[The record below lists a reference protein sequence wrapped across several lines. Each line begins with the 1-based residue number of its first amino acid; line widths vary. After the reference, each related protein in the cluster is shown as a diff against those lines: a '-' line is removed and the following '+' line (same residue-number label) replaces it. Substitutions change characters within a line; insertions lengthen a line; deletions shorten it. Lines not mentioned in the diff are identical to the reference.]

1 MIAEKEYL
9 IGIETTILVMRSHQ
23 NDPLW
28 HNLQIMIFGMGIPLI
43 FLSLGPFFNID
54 NNARLP
60 ILSGFVVSLVGG
72 GILYT
77 IAQIITKK

>member
-1 MIAEKEYL
+1 
-9 IGIETTILVMRSHQ
+9 MRSHQ

-28 HNLQIMIFGMGIPLI
+28 NNLQIMIFGMGIPLI
-43 FLSLGPFFNID
+43 FRSLDPFFNMD

-60 ILSGFVVSLVGG
+60 ILSGLVVSLVGC